1 MTDLAVPTSS
11 AEVRVLVKG
20 ERKLSW
26 GQRKERRR
34 TRSRGVVDRPGMISV
49 FFFLIECEIKSRDGT
64 LERSDSPP
72 HAENRPL
79 SQQ

>member
-1 MTDLAVPTSS
+1 MTDLAVPLSS

-20 ERKLSW
+20 ETKLPW

-34 TRSRGVVDRPGMISV
+34 GVVDRPGKISV
-49 FFFLIECEIKSRDGT
+49 FFLIECEINSRDGT